1 MVAIHQDVNASPS
14 APQSAEQGFENNP
27 LSTVMADLQALSD
40 PATEVGRLPASPVCS
55 AGSSTAA
62 LNVSEL
68 DKRLTTEAK
77 FEEVL
82 EIWDNDTC
90 GYKVVKME
98 LEADDFRGF
107 VFVVRKRI
115 DPIFKTS
122 TTYIDVKSKTL
133 QDILQVLLE
142 NVKAVGDMGAKLSIK
157 QTVLFHFLPQLRSKL
172 NQLTHSDNPT
182 RIASP
187 SLAPPSPADL
197 NKLRHNAESRPEGAK
212 DLRLLVNHIDEA
224 YAASTEQLTP
234 LLQRGEITYDLLE
247 LLFKPGCHLY
257 TKCSG
262 TGKPWCMVLD
272 TVEDTPRNNATYFKL
287 ECHYVDHDG
296 HEFWEVRTE
305 LRIAKFHGCKAIHT
319 LEVFPL
325 QYHPD
330 SEQITRDLVERGQK
344 FSQLVRNPTTILHY
358 KGKALIKKNG
368 KLLAAD
374 IDSRVGINAASF
386 REIMRNYQR
395 SQVSNCWEHD
405 SAFISPKNLLTDD
418 DYLICP
424 PALQCFC
431 LGKDDAFVWCAVSDL
446 KDVQWSPVL
455 FDRLQIPDKQKQIL
469 QSVVTARL
477 SGKEAVDFDFIKR
490 NGQGINVL
498 LFGPPGVGKTFTAQ
512 AVAEYCQKPLHMVS
526 AAKLLAGEKNPVRLE
541 ITLNQIFNIV
551 KCLNMILLISEAEL
565 LIQSRALSQ
574 EDNQSLVKVFLQKL
588 QSHNGILFLTANR
601 VFVFDETV
609 LSRIHLKLKYSE
621 LTHSARWNI
630 WESCLA
636 GTLQV
641 TENELD
647 QLASMK
653 WNSHEIVNSIVVA
666 KAMAAAE
673 DKQVTFDHVAE
684 AAKFNNEFAEFG
696 VGHHL

>member
-1 MVAIHQDVNASPS
+1 MVAIHQDINDSPS
-14 APQSAEQGFENNP
+14 APQSAEQGFENNSLP
-27 LSTVMADLQALSD
+27 TVVADLQALSD

-55 AGSSTAA
+55 VGSSTAA

-68 DKRLTTEAK
+68 DKRLVRAGLKLSFTKMT
-77 FEEVL
+77 L
-82 EIWDNDTC
+82 MRGRLPRPTRPSSRSWDNDTC
-90 GYKVVKME
+90 EYKVVEME

-115 DPIFKTS
+115 DPIFKKS

-157 QTVLFHFLPQLRSKL
+157 QTVLFHFLPQL
-172 NQLTHSDNPT
+172 
-182 RIASP
+182 
-187 SLAPPSPADL
+187 
-197 NKLRHNAESRPEGAK
+197 SRPEGAE

-257 TKCSG
+257 TKCPG

-272 TVEDTPRNNATYFKL
+272 TVEETPRNNATYFKL

-296 HEFWEVRTE
+296 HGFWEVRTE

-344 FSQLVRNPTTILHY
+344 FSQLVRSPTTILHY
-358 KGKALIKKNG
+358 KGKALIKNNG
-368 KLLAAD
+368 KLLATD
-374 IDSRVGINAASF
+374 IDSRVGINAALF
-386 REIMRNYQR
+386 PEIMRNYR
-395 SQVSNCWEHD
+395 RLQVYNCWEHD

-424 PALQCFC
+424 PAVLCFC
-431 LGKDDAFVWCAVSDL
+431 LGEDVFMWCAVSDL
-446 KDVQWSPVL
+446 KDVQWSPDL
-455 FDRLQIPDKQKQIL
+455 FDLLQIPDEQKQIL

-477 SGKEAVDFDFIKR
+477 SGKDAADYAFIKR

-498 LFGPPGVGKTFTAQ
+498 LYGPPGVGKTFTAQ

-526 AAKLLAGEKNPVRLE
+526 AAKLLAGERNPAQLGT
-541 ITLNQIFNIV
+541 TLDQIFKIV
-551 KCLNMILLISEAEL
+551 KCLNMILLISEAEM
-565 LIQSRALSQ
+565 LIESRSFRRD
-574 EDNQSLVKVFLQKL
+574 DNQFLVKVFLQKL
-588 QSHNGILFLTANR
+588 QSHDGILFLTANR
-601 VFVFDETV
+601 IFAFDEAV
-609 LSRIHLKLKYSE
+609 VSRIHLKLKYSE
-621 LTHSARWNI
+621 LTHSARRNI
-630 WESCLA
+630 WKSSLA
-636 GTLQV
+636 GTLPV
-641 TENELD
+641 TEDELK

-653 WNSHEIVNSIVVA
+653 RNS
-666 KAMAAAE
+666 
-673 DKQVTFDHVAE
+673 QE
-684 AAKFNNEFAEFG
+684 ASF
-696 VGHHL
+696 